1 MKLQVETQIDICAPA
16 PAVWFALMDFDRHPD
31 WNPFVRSILG
41 VPEPGNRL
49 QVQVQAP
56 GSSGMTFRPVVLRKR
71 ENQEF
76 SWQGQLLVPGLF
88 DGEHYF
94 RLEPLDLL
102 HTRLIH
108 GELFSGLLVRLAHK
122 GLTGATRQGFE
133 AMNLALKR
141 RVETAHQ
148 GIAPSHLL

>member
-1 MKLQVETQIDICAPA
+1 MKLRVETQIDICAPA

-31 WNPFVRSILG
+31 WNPFVRSIHG
-41 VPEPGNRL
+41 VPKPGTRL

-56 GSSGMTFRPVVLRKR
+56 GSSGMTFRPVVLSNR

-76 SWQGQLLVPGLF
+76 SWLGRLLVPGLF

-94 RLEPLDLL
+94 RLEPLGPL

-108 GELFSGLLVRLAHK
+108 GELFSGLLARLAHK

-133 AMNLALKR
+133 AMNLALKQ
-141 RVETAHQ
+141 RVEAADQ
-148 GIAPSHLL
+148 DIAPRHLL